1 MAALSSPHSG
11 FAVSRRDGAPLFYEA
26 WGQADVRHVPLLL
39 LDGIGCDGYVWRYL
53 RDAFPERR
61 NLHGHYRGHGRSPV
75 PDDFTHLSLADLA
88 DDNAAILDDANIE
101 AAVLVGHSMGVQVA
115 LEFTRRHPARI
126 RGLVLLCGAPS
137 HPLRTFRG
145 SSSLEKV
152 LPTAQSV
159 VSRFPSI
166 VNRVSKWVLPT
177 RLAYEIAARTEIRR
191 DAVDISAFMPYLE
204 GVAQIDSRLFISTLA
219 AAAAHS
225 ADDMLAS
232 ITVPALIVAGGKDGF
247 TPPARSHEMAARI
260 PGSVLLELPEGS
272 HTAPI
277 EEPDVVNAA
286 IARLLTTIDAR
297 VGDGPAGRSDGPAG
311 RSAG

>member
-1 MAALSSPHSG
+1 MVDLPLPMHPRSLPQSG
-11 FAVSRRDGAPLFYEA
+11 FAVSRRDGSPLFYEA
-26 WGQADVRHVPLLL
+26 WGQADARHLPLLL
-39 LDGIGCDGYVWRYL
+39 LDGIGCDGYVWRYI
-53 RDAFPERR
+53 RSAFPERR
-61 NLHGHYRGHGRSPV
+61 NVHGHYRGHGRSPV
-75 PDDFTHLSLADLA
+75 PDDFTQLSLADLA
-88 DDNAAILDDANIE
+88 DDNAAILDDAGID

-115 LEFTRRHPARI
+115 LEFTRRHRARV

-145 SSSLEKV
+145 SASLEKV

-204 GVAQIDSRLFISTLA
+204 GVAQIDSRLFVSTLA

-247 TPPARSHEMAARI
+247 TPPARSHEMAAMI
-260 PGSVLLELPEGS
+260 PGSILLELAEGS

-286 IARLLTTIDAR
+286 IARLLTSIDGQADPSLTR
-297 VGDGPAGRSDGPAG
+297 
-311 RSAG
+311 